1 MKTKIKQ
8 TAIAS
13 LAGLLMAGLISCTKE
28 NGTTSGSIE
37 TPVLE
42 VTATGTTAVSIA
54 KLQTVLDPAFTY
66 DATELE
72 LLLTLKEEEK
82 LARDVYTFLA
92 LKYDNQVFSNIS
104 KSENTH
110 MNAVIYLLS
119 DYGDEYTSVLA
130 AGEFTN
136 PDFQQLYTDL
146 TTRGT
151 ESLIEGLKVGAL
163 IEEMDISDIVKDL
176 ESVINANVTLVL
188 ENLERGSRNHLRAF
202 TRQLTVLNTVYSPV
216 FLSAEEYATIIS
228 TPTESGKRYPVNAN
242 WRMNKRNPS
251 CLLSNG

>member
-1 MKTKIKQ
+1 MKTNFNK

-13 LAGLLMAGLISCTKE
+13 LAGILMAGLISCTKD
-28 NGTTSGSIE
+28 NGTTESISE

-42 VTATGTTAVSIA
+42 VASSGTTAVSIA

-72 LLLTLKEEEK
+72 LLLKLKEEEK

-92 LKYDNQVFSNIS
+92 SKYDNIVFSNIS
-104 KSENTH
+104 RSEITH
-110 MNAVIYLLS
+110 MNSVIYLLS
-119 DYGDEYTSVLA
+119 DYGDEYTGVPE
-130 AGEFTN
+130 AGVFTN

-146 TTRGT
+146 TTRGS
-151 ESLIEGLKVGAL
+151 ESLTEALKVGAL
-163 IEEMDISDIVKDL
+163 IEELDITDIIKDL
-176 ESVINANVTLVL
+176 ESVVNANVTIVL

-202 TRQLTVLNTVYSPV
+202 TKQLTLLGATYTPV
-216 FLSAEEYATIIS
+216 FLSADDYNAIIS
-228 TPTESGKRYPVNAN
+228 SSVESGKRYAVKPN
-242 WRMNKRNPS
+242 WKNNNRNTS